1 MASVLINVP
10 KAVRKGDVIEI
21 KTLISHPMETG
32 FRSAPDG
39 KLIPRDIIYRFVCTF
54 EGVEIFAAD
63 LFPAISANPFI
74 AFTMRV
80 ERSGTLTFRWLDDKG
95 GAQVETARLDVQ

>member
-32 FRSAPDG
+32 YRSASDG
-39 KLIPRDIIYRFVCTF
+39 ALIPRDIIHRFVCTF
-54 EGVEIFAAD
+54 EGVEIFSAD
-63 LFPAISANPFI
+63 LFPAIAANPFI
-74 AFTMRV
+74 AFTMRA

>member
-10 KAVRKGDVIEI
+10 KLVRKGEVIDI

-39 KLIPRDIIYRFVCTF
+39 KLIPRDIIYRFICTF
-54 EGVEIFAAD
+54 EGTEIFAAD
-63 LFPAISANPFI
+63 LFPAIAANPFI
-74 AFTMRV
+74 TFTMRA